1 MPVKGKFCFFP
12 FKSVVSCQR
21 LIFSIWKE
29 MTAKDGKI
37 QQLEKDVEVVKN
49 EVKSSQEIQVN
60 QLIVNK
66 RRIRLFLIVEK
77 KSRW

>member
-1 MPVKGKFCFFP
+1 
-12 FKSVVSCQR
+12 
-21 LIFSIWKE
+21 

-77 KSRW
+77 KSR